1 MFLDKQIQIL
11 VFKLDDD
18 GTFDAIGE
26 VSQYESLIWPD
37 EYCGVGKFELW
48 APITDDNS
56 EMLKAG
62 NILWTGGD
70 NAAVIEI
77 ISSSVGDDGSK
88 KLNVKGSTLEKLLGT
103 RIVWGTYTGNDKNVS
118 TIMYELV
125 NQNCVNPSDSK
136 RKIPF
141 LECAVD
147 AKLGAKTSYQQT
159 GKEVIESLDVL
170 AATAELGYS
179 VLFKPKQ
186 KKLIFEVVEGV
197 DRTVDQNVVDPV
209 EFSTDLED
217 ILSSQYYTNDEDVKT
232 VALVQGEDSGTTRK
246 SVVSG
251 DNAGKGFA
259 RKELYVD
266 ARDLQSEV
274 TSSSGGQTQ
283 LTPAQYNQVLDQR
296 GKEKLDDNKVVETFE
311 AQIRVFGDVQYVYGV
326 DYKKGDKVTVRD
338 KLLGVVVSA
347 RITAVQEEFD
357 DEYNLVLTF
366 GYAYPTLQQ
375 KLKNA
380 AR

>member
-125 NQNCVNPSDSK
+125 NQNCVNPSDPK

-147 AKLGAKTSYQQT
+147 AKLGTKTSYQQT

-186 KKLIFEVVEGV
+186 KKLIFEVVEGI
-197 DRTVDQNVVDPV
+197 DRTIEQNEVDPV

-217 ILSSQYYTNDEDVKT
+217 ILSSQYYTNEEDVKT
-232 VALVQGEDSGTTRK
+232 VALVQGEDTGTTRK

-296 GKEKLDDNKVVETFE
+296 GNEKLDDNKVIETFE

-338 KLLGVVVSA
+338 RLLGVVVSA

>member
-70 NAAVIEI
+70 NAAKIEI

-125 NQNCVNPSDSK
+125 NQNCVNPSDPK

-147 AKLGAKTSYQQT
+147 A
-159 GKEVIESLDVL
+159 
-170 AATAELGYS
+170 
-179 VLFKPKQ
+179 
-186 KKLIFEVVEGV
+186 
-197 DRTVDQNVVDPV
+197 
-209 EFSTDLED
+209 
-217 ILSSQYYTNDEDVKT
+217 
-232 VALVQGEDSGTTRK
+232 
-246 SVVSG
+246 
-251 DNAGKGFA
+251 
-259 RKELYVD
+259 
-266 ARDLQSEV
+266 
-274 TSSSGGQTQ
+274 
-283 LTPAQYNQVLDQR
+283 
-296 GKEKLDDNKVVETFE
+296 
-311 AQIRVFGDVQYVYGV
+311 
-326 DYKKGDKVTVRD
+326 
-338 KLLGVVVSA
+338 
-347 RITAVQEEFD
+347 
-357 DEYNLVLTF
+357 
-366 GYAYPTLQQ
+366 
-375 KLKNA
+375 
-380 AR
+380 